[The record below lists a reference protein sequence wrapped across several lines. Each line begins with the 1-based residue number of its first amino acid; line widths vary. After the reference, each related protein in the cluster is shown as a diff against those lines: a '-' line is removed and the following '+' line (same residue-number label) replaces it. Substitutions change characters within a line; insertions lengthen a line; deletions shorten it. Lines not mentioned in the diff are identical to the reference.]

1 MRLTVRPRALLIAFA
16 VLVLLDVALRVVGP
30 PSPPR
35 GYRIPDRTT
44 AGYESYVAA
53 LKAEQPA
60 RVAVVGDSVVYGTF
74 ALPPDTLCAQLT
86 DVFAE
91 KGIDARAHN
100 FGLSGAH
107 ATDYLPLVADLA
119 TEGAA
124 DVIVINFDYRFF
136 DASESLTRRYPELY
150 DRALEGLPE
159 STVLAREPLMRPSE
173 EATRTF
179 DEVASDAVG
188 RVWALYDMREYLASV
203 LLGDPPKRSAELASA
218 SWRARLA
225 GRELY
230 TKRSTA
236 QLDATEVREAFD
248 VAPFTADNPHLARLA
263 LALDVATATKTPVFV
278 FAGPVDSKLL
288 DEQGWW
294 DRAAYEANLA
304 IVRALVTRHHGVWL
318 DYTDALEPEQ
328 LADTHH
334 PLASGYRTL
343 AEKLGD
349 DIAPAVRRAVAART
363 GGEGER

>member
-1 MRLTVRPRALLIAFA
+1 MRLTVRPRALLIALA
-16 VLVLLDVALRVVGP
+16 VLAVLDVALRVVGP

-44 AGYESYVAA
+44 AGYDSYVAA

-74 ALPPDTLCAQLT
+74 ALPPDTLSAQLT

-119 TEGAA
+119 TEDAA

-150 DRALEGLPE
+150 VRALEGLPE
-159 STVLAREPLMRPSE
+159 STVLAREPLMRPSA

-188 RVWALYDMREYLASV
+188 RVWALYGMREYLASV

-218 SWRARLA
+218 DWRAGLA

-236 QLDATEVREAFD
+236 QLDAKEVREAFD
-248 VAPFTADNPHLARLA
+248 VAPFTPDNPHLARLA
-263 LALDVATATKTPVFV
+263 LALDVAKATDTPVFV
-278 FAGPVDSKLL
+278 FAGPVDAKLL

-304 IVRALVTRHHGVWL
+304 IVRALVTQHYGVWL
-318 DYTDALEPEQ
+318 DYTDALEPAQ

-334 PLASGYRTL
+334 PLAPGYRTL
-343 AEKLGD
+343 AEELGD
-349 DIAPAVRRAVAART
+349 DIAPAVRRAAAT
-363 GGEGER
+363 SAGEGGEQ